1 MEIITGRVRV
11 IIFRTLQ
18 IPNPQMPLHLHIG
31 QFFAV
36 FNQRPVS
43 GILALHRFLQ
53 HIIRQFIGILLH
65 GFQGK
70 ADYLVLPHMGQIFF
84 SRIHNL

>member
-11 IIFRTLQ
+11 IIFRTLHN
-18 IPNPQMPLHLHIG
+18 PNPQIPLHLHIG

-43 GILALHRFLQ
+43 GILTLHRYLQ
-53 HIIRQFIGILLH
+53 III
-65 GFQGK
+65 
-70 ADYLVLPHMGQIFF
+70 
-84 SRIHNL
+84 